1 MPGRR
6 KRDLRSTIAIR
17 RFWRRLRVDPART
30 EGMAMI
36 YRNRNYYIWS
46 TALFA
51 ARLPRILDPFWRRLA
66 YRPRV
71 LRNSRR

>member
-1 MPGRR
+1 
-6 KRDLRSTIAIR
+6 
-17 RFWRRLRVDPART
+17 
-30 EGMAMI
+30 MI

-51 ARLPRILDPFWRRLA
+51 ARLPRALDPLWRRLA

-71 LRNSRR
+71 LRNVRR